1 MTVAT
6 AVKVAAVVDD
16 RIECEATLAKRA
28 KACAAIAAL
37 NAESVDSEA
46 RFPAEAFEAIRTQRL
61 LGVMIPKELGGDG
74 ASISEVAD
82 ICYQLGRGCA
92 STGMI
97 YAMHQTKL
105 ACLVRHG
112 INSEWHRH
120 VLKEVADKQLL
131 LASSTTEGQ
140 RGGNIRAS
148 DAAVQRSGEAITLE
162 RAATVISYGLE
173 ADGLV
178 TTARRSEESIESD
191 QVLVV
196 FLKQDYLL
204 DKILGWNTMG
214 MRGTCS
220 SGFMLKASGRAEQVL
235 PEPYERIHGRT
246 MMPTAHLLWASVWAG
261 VSAAAV
267 ERARLFLRKAARQ
280 ANGVMP
286 PGAAHFTLAAANL
299 KSLRAMLNTALRR
312 YERHQVDDA
321 ALTSI
326 EFQTSMN
333 MLKVDASERAVAI
346 TLEALRACGLSG
358 YRNDGEF
365 SISRFLRDALSS
377 PIMINNDRI
386 LANVATAS
394 LLEETADTLFD

>member
-1 MTVAT
+1 MNVSSV
-6 AVKVAAVVDD
+6 VKVAAAAGQPV
-16 RIECEATLAKRA
+16 ECEATLVKRA
-28 KACAAIAAL
+28 HACAAIAGF
-37 NAESVDSEA
+37 NAESVDCEA
-46 RFPAEAFEAIRTQRL
+46 RFPAEAFEAIRAQRL

-74 ASISEVAD
+74 ASMSEVAD
-82 ICYQLGRGCA
+82 ICYQLGRACA

-112 INSEWHRH
+112 MNSDWIRH
-120 VLKEVADKQLL
+120 VLKEVCDKQLL

-140 RGGNIRAS
+140 RGGNIRSS
-148 DAAVQRSGEAITLE
+148 DAAVQRNGEAITLE

-178 TTARRSEESIESD
+178 TTARRSEDSINSD

-196 FLKQDYLL
+196 FLKQDYVL

-235 PEPYERIHGRT
+235 PEPYERIHSRT

-280 ANGVMP
+280 SDGVMP
-286 PGAAHFTLAAANL
+286 PGAAHFTQAAASQ
-299 KSLRAMLNTALRR
+299 KSLRATLNSVLRR
-312 YERHQVDDA
+312 YERHHVDDA

-326 EFQTSMN
+326 EFQTSLN

-365 SISRFLRDALSS
+365 SISRYLRDALSS

-394 LLEETADTLFD
+394 LLEETPDTLLD